1 VTLPSSTH
9 FFRTEALEAQKS
21 QWLGSIVL
29 MRPLSFAVVCW
40 SALVITL
47 ALVALLVFG
56 QYTKR
61 ARVMGVLAPERGVI
75 KVMPPQVGLILA
87 RHVNEGDRVKAGDKL
102 LTLSLDRVTGI
113 SSVNSAGANGS
124 QSGLASNN
132 SSVSG
137 GGTNSQFASAA
148 ILESIKARKSNLALE
163 RSNQTALAAQQRQ
176 QLNASIRNGELEL
189 TQLRREIAT
198 QTARV
203 KSVEGQLSKY
213 QALAEQRFVSDMALQ
228 QKSDELLDQQ
238 SRLQGLER
246 ALSERNRAL
255 VTLRGEFDQL
265 TLKNERERAAID
277 RVVLELDQATIST
290 ESQREI
296 IITAPQ
302 AGTIAT
308 VQAEPGQIATGQ
320 PLLAILP
327 EGAQLQA
334 HLFAPSASVGF
345 VTSGQIVRLRYAA
358 YPYQKFGQHQGKVIA
373 VTRVPFGAQE
383 LPANLGQTV
392 MAAAQMGEG
401 LYRITVAIDQQSILA
416 YGNQQVLVAGLQLE
430 ALAFKAGCND
440 CEFNFR
446 QQRAV
451 QNQPKLYQQAK
462 LWLG

>member
-1 VTLPSSTH
+1 
-9 FFRTEALEAQKS
+9 
-21 QWLGSIVL
+21 
-29 MRPLSFAVVCW
+29 MRPLSFTVVCW
-40 SALVITL
+40 SALVIAL
-47 ALVALLVFG
+47 ALAALLVFG

-75 KVMPPQVGLILA
+75 KVMPPQVGLIVA

-102 LTLSLDRVTGI
+102 FTLSLDRVTGV
-113 SSVNSAGANGS
+113 SPGNSAGVKGRPN
-124 QSGLASNN
+124 GLALDASGN
-132 SSVSG
+132 STG
-137 GGTNSQFASAA
+137 SQFASAA
-148 ILESIKARKSNLALE
+148 ILESFKARKSNLALE
-163 RSNQTALAAQQRQ
+163 RSNQTALAGQQRQ
-176 QLNASIRNGELEL
+176 QLSISITNGELEL

-198 QTARV
+198 QTTRV
-203 KSVEGQLSKY
+203 KSVEGQLAKY

-265 TLKNERERAAID
+265 ALKNERERAAID

-308 VQAEPGQIATGQ
+308 VQAEPGQIASGQ

-334 HLFAPSASVGF
+334 QLFAPSASVGF
-345 VTSGQIVRLRYAA
+345 VTPGQIVRLRYAA

-401 LYRITVAIDQQSILA
+401 LYRITVALDQQSILA
-416 YGNQQVLVAGLQLE
+416 YGNQQALVAGLQLE
-430 ALAFKAGCND
+430 ADVLQETRSLLEWVFEPLFSIQG
-440 CEFNFR
+440 R
-446 QQRAV
+446 V
-451 QNQPKLYQQAK
+451 
-462 LWLG
+462 

>member
-1 VTLPSSTH
+1 
-9 FFRTEALEAQKS
+9 
-21 QWLGSIVL
+21 VL
-29 MRPLSFAVVCW
+29 LRPLSFTVVCW
-40 SALVITL
+40 AAFAIAL
-47 ALVALLVFG
+47 ALAALLVFG
-56 QYTKR
+56 EYTKR

-75 KVMPPQVGLILA
+75 KVMPPQVGLIVA
-87 RHVNEGDRVKAGDKL
+87 RYVNEGDRVQAGDKL
-102 LTLSLDRVTGI
+102 FTLSLDRVTG
-113 SSVNSAGANGS
+113 VGAGAKPAQGS
-124 QSGLASNN
+124 STVPGIASG
-132 SSVSG
+132 
-137 GGTNSQFASAA
+137 SQFASAA
-148 ILESIKARKSNLALE
+148 ILESFKARKSNLALE

-176 QLNASIRNGELEL
+176 QLSASISNGDLEL

-203 KSVEGQLSKY
+203 KSVEGQLAKF
-213 QALAEQRFVSDMALQ
+213 QTLAEQKFVSDMALQ
-228 QKSDELLDQQ
+228 QKSDEHLDQQ

-265 TLKNERERAAID
+265 SLKNERERAAID
-277 RVVLELDQATIST
+277 RSVLELDQATIST

-308 VQAEPGQIATGQ
+308 VQAEPGQIASGQ

-334 HLFAPSASVGF
+334 QLFAPSASVGF
-345 VTSGQIVRLRYAA
+345 VTPGQIVRLRYAA

-401 LYRITVAIDQQSILA
+401 LYRITVALDKQSILA
-416 YGNQQVLVAGLQLE
+416 YGNQQALVSGLQLE
-430 ALAFKAGCND
+430 ADVMQETRSLLEWVFEPLFSIKG
-440 CEFNFR
+440 R
-446 QQRAV
+446 V
-451 QNQPKLYQQAK
+451 
-462 LWLG
+462 

>member
-1 VTLPSSTH
+1 VTLPPPTQL
-9 FFRTEALEAQKS
+9 FRTEALEAQKS

-29 MRPLSFAVVCW
+29 MRPLSFTVACW
-40 SALVITL
+40 AAFAIAL
-47 ALVALLVFG
+47 ALAALLVFG
-56 QYTKR
+56 EYTKR

-75 KVMPPQVGLILA
+75 KVMPPQVGLIIA
-87 RHVNEGDRVKAGDKL
+87 RHVNEGDRVQAGDKL
-102 LTLSLDRVTGI
+102 FTLSLDRVTGL
-113 SSVNSAGANGS
+113 GANAKPAQGS
-124 QSGLASNN
+124 AALPGIASG
-132 SSVSG
+132 
-137 GGTNSQFASAA
+137 SQFASAA
-148 ILESIKARKSNLALE
+148 ILESFKARKSNLALE

-176 QLNASIRNGELEL
+176 QLSASISNGDLEL
-189 TQLRREIAT
+189 IQLRREIAT

-203 KSVEGQLSKY
+203 KSVEGQLAKF
-213 QALAEQRFVSDMALQ
+213 QALAEQKFVSDMALQ
-228 QKSDELLDQQ
+228 QKSDEHLDQQ

-265 TLKNERERAAID
+265 SLKNERERAAID
-277 RVVLELDQATIST
+277 RSVLELDQATIST

-308 VQAEPGQIATGQ
+308 VQAEPGQIASGQ

-334 HLFAPSASVGF
+334 QLFAPSASVGF
-345 VTSGQIVRLRYAA
+345 VTPGQIVRLRYAA

-401 LYRITVAIDQQSILA
+401 LYRITVALDKQSILA
-416 YGNQQVLVAGLQLE
+416 YGNQQALVSGLQLE
-430 ALAFKAGCND
+430 ADVMQETRSLLEWVFEPLFSIKG
-440 CEFNFR
+440 R
-446 QQRAV
+446 V
-451 QNQPKLYQQAK
+451 
-462 LWLG
+462 

>member
-1 VTLPSSTH
+1 VTLPPPTQL
-9 FFRTEALEAQKS
+9 FRTEALEAQKS

-29 MRPLSFAVVCW
+29 MRPLSFTVVCW
-40 SALVITL
+40 AAFAIAL
-47 ALVALLVFG
+47 ALAALLVFG
-56 QYTKR
+56 EYTKR

-75 KVMPPQVGLILA
+75 KVMPPQVGLIVA
-87 RHVNEGDRVKAGDKL
+87 RHVNEGDRVQAGDKL
-102 LTLSLDRVTGI
+102 FTLSLDRVTGVGAVAKPAQG
-113 SSVNSAGANGS
+113 SSTAPGIA
-124 QSGLASNN
+124 SG
-132 SSVSG
+132 
-137 GGTNSQFASAA
+137 SQFASAA
-148 ILESIKARKSNLALE
+148 ILESFKARKSNLALE

-176 QLNASIRNGELEL
+176 QLSASISNGDLEL

-203 KSVEGQLSKY
+203 KSVEGQLAKF
-213 QALAEQRFVSDMALQ
+213 QALAEQKFVSDMALQ
-228 QKSDELLDQQ
+228 QKSDEHLDQQ

-265 TLKNERERAAID
+265 SLKNERERAAID
-277 RVVLELDQATIST
+277 RSVLELDQATIST

-308 VQAEPGQIATGQ
+308 VQAEPGQIASGQ

-334 HLFAPSASVGF
+334 QLFAPSASVGF
-345 VTSGQIVRLRYAA
+345 VTVGQIVRLRYAA

-401 LYRITVAIDQQSILA
+401 LYRITVALDKQSILA
-416 YGNQQVLVAGLQLE
+416 YGNQQALVAGLQLE
-430 ALAFKAGCND
+430 ADVMQETRSLLEWVFEPLFSIKG
-440 CEFNFR
+440 R
-446 QQRAV
+446 V
-451 QNQPKLYQQAK
+451 
-462 LWLG
+462 

>member
-87 RHVNEGDRVKAGDKL
+87 RHVNEGDRVQAGDKL

-113 SSVNSAGANGS
+113 SSVNSAGVNGS
-124 QSGLASNN
+124 QSGLASNS

-246 ALSERNRAL
+246 A
-255 VTLRGEFDQL
+255 
-265 TLKNERERAAID
+265 
-277 RVVLELDQATIST
+277 
-290 ESQREI
+290 
-296 IITAPQ
+296 
-302 AGTIAT
+302 
-308 VQAEPGQIATGQ
+308 
-320 PLLAILP
+320 
-327 EGAQLQA
+327 
-334 HLFAPSASVGF
+334 
-345 VTSGQIVRLRYAA
+345 
-358 YPYQKFGQHQGKVIA
+358 
-373 VTRVPFGAQE
+373 
-383 LPANLGQTV
+383 
-392 MAAAQMGEG
+392 
-401 LYRITVAIDQQSILA
+401 
-416 YGNQQVLVAGLQLE
+416 
-430 ALAFKAGCND
+430 
-440 CEFNFR
+440 
-446 QQRAV
+446 
-451 QNQPKLYQQAK
+451 
-462 LWLG
+462 

>member
-1 VTLPSSTH
+1 
-9 FFRTEALEAQKS
+9 
-21 QWLGSIVL
+21 
-29 MRPLSFAVVCW
+29 MRPLSFTVVCW
-40 SALVITL
+40 AAFAIALTL
-47 ALVALLVFG
+47 AALLVFG
-56 QYTKR
+56 EYTKR

-75 KVMPPQVGLILA
+75 KVMPPQVGLIVA
-87 RHVNEGDRVKAGDKL
+87 RHVNEGDRVQAGDKL
-102 LTLSLDRVTGI
+102 FTLSLDRVTGI
-113 SSVNSAGANGS
+113 GANAKSAQGS
-124 QSGLASNN
+124 LA
-132 SSVSG
+132 VSG
-137 GGTNSQFASAA
+137 ISNGSQFASAA
-148 ILESIKARKSNLALE
+148 ILESFKARKSNLALE

-176 QLNASIRNGELEL
+176 QLSASISNGDLEL

-198 QTARV
+198 QTSRV
-203 KSVEGQLSKY
+203 KSVEGQLAKF
-213 QALAEQRFVSDMALQ
+213 QALAEQKFVSDMALQ

-265 TLKNERERAAID
+265 SLKNERERAAID
-277 RVVLELDQATIST
+277 RIVLELDQATIST

-308 VQAEPGQIATGQ
+308 VQAEPGQIASGQ

-334 HLFAPSASVGF
+334 QLFAPSASIGF
-345 VTSGQIVRLRYAA
+345 VTPGQIVRLRYAA

-401 LYRITVAIDQQSILA
+401 LYRITVALDKQSISA
-416 YGNQQVLVAGLQLE
+416 YGNQQALVSGLQLE
-430 ALAFKAGCND
+430 ADVMQETRSLLEWVFEPLFSIKG
-440 CEFNFR
+440 R
-446 QQRAV
+446 V
-451 QNQPKLYQQAK
+451 
-462 LWLG
+462 

>member
-1 VTLPSSTH
+1 VTLPSTAQL
-9 FFRTEALEAQKS
+9 FRTEALEAQKS

-29 MRPLSFAVVCW
+29 MRPLSFTVVCW
-40 SALVITL
+40 SALVIAL
-47 ALVALLVFG
+47 ALAALLVFG

-102 LTLSLDRVTGI
+102 FTLSLDRVTGI
-113 SSVNSAGANGS
+113 SSGNSVGVKGSANGLGLS
-124 QSGLASNN
+124 ASTASGN
-132 SSVSG
+132 STG
-137 GGTNSQFASAA
+137 SQFASAA
-148 ILESIKARKSNLALE
+148 ILESFKARKSNLALE

-176 QLNASIRNGELEL
+176 QLSISISNGELEL

-203 KSVEGQLSKY
+203 KSVEGQLAKY

-265 TLKNERERAAID
+265 ALKNERERAAID

-308 VQAEPGQIATGQ
+308 VQAEPGQIASGQ

-334 HLFAPSASVGF
+334 QLFAPSASVGF
-345 VTSGQIVRLRYAA
+345 VTPGQIVRLRYAA

-401 LYRITVAIDQQSILA
+401 LYRITVALDQQSILA
-416 YGNQQVLVAGLQLE
+416 YGNQQALVAGLQLE
-430 ALAFKAGCND
+430 ADVLQETRSLLEWVFEPLFSIQG
-440 CEFNFR
+440 R
-446 QQRAV
+446 V
-451 QNQPKLYQQAK
+451 
-462 LWLG
+462 